1 MPTQPAPRTRVASA
15 SPDRA
20 TTTPTGRAAGREDF
34 AELSRRVRADGL
46 FRRRGGYYAVTIP
59 VLVAALTG
67 LAVIVVL
74 LGGSWWN
81 LAVAVAVAFVM
92 AQFSFLGHDAGHRQV
107 WSRRRG
113 NDALGLVLANLMSGV
128 SFGWWLTKHT
138 RHHGHT
144 NDDGKDP
151 DIVAGALVYTPRQ
164 ADLRG
169 PVGRGFARIQQ
180 ITVIPLLFLEALNL
194 HVASATA
201 LARRRDRPALVE
213 AGLLVAHVG
222 LFVVAPFLVLPPLQ
236 AALFVVVTQAVFGF
250 YLGISFVTN
259 HVGMPSLAAGDE
271 PGFLRR
277 QVLTSRN
284 LSGTRFTGF
293 LFGGLDSQIEHHLF
307 PTMPRANL
315 RRARSVVRPF
325 CAEHSIDYTEQSP
338 WHAYREV
345 LHHLRAVGN
354 GRGTPRPAEPLRP
367 VRRVP
372 WGE

>member
-1 MPTQPAPRTRVASA
+1 MQTDTAPPS
-15 SPDRA
+15 
-20 TTTPTGRAAGREDF
+20 RAATREDF

-46 FRRRGGYYAVTIP
+46 FRRRGGYYAVSIP
-59 VLVAALTG
+59 ALCTA
-67 LAVIVVL
+67 LAVLAAVVVL
-74 LGGSWWN
+74 LGSSWWN

-107 WSRRRG
+107 WARRRA
-113 NDALGLVLANLMSGV
+113 NDALGLVLANLLSGV
-128 SFGWWLTKHT
+128 SFGWWLSKHT

-169 PVGRGFARIQQ
+169 PVGREFARVQQ
-180 ITVIPLLFLEALNL
+180 VTLVPLLFLEALNL
-194 HVASATA
+194 HVASVVA
-201 LARRRDRPALVE
+201 LARRRDGHALVE
-213 AGLLVAHVG
+213 AGLLVAHVA
-222 LFVVAPFLVLPPLQ
+222 LFVVGPFLVLPPLQ

-250 YLGISFVTN
+250 YLGVSFLTN
-259 HVGMPSLAAGDE
+259 HVGMPSLTAGDE

-284 LSGTRFTGF
+284 LSGPRFTGF

-325 CAEHSIDYTEQSP
+325 CAEHSIAYTEQTP
-338 WHAYREV
+338 WDAYRDV
-345 LHHLRAVGN
+345 FRHLRAVGN
-354 GRGTPRPAEPLRP
+354 GRETG
-367 VRRVP
+367 
-372 WGE
+372 GG